1 MNNEERDEVLMRLI
15 EQPDAREEILKSC
28 DSDADRDE
36 ILRLLQVAD
45 LTWLSA
51 QEAPVLEADPVAAM
65 LGLVPESDCRLDPS
79 ALSRAR
85 KKARMSVSQI
95 AERLRQRGWEFKTS
109 DVFRWE
115 TRIAADVPPAVI
127 QALSE
132 ILETVTEKL
141 ISTLAAAEIP
151 EDLLSVRESS
161 LFADL
166 VARWS
171 QAVHVSR
178 SVAAAMLESRML
190 ATVHRGDQPD
200 AEQLLRSLETL
211 VTSVETRAENE

>member
-15 EQPDAREEILKSC
+15 EQPDSREEILKSC
-28 DSDADRDE
+28 DSDADREE
-36 ILRLLQVAD
+36 ILELLRIAD

-51 QEAPVLEADPVAAM
+51 QEAPALEADPVAAM
-65 LGLVPESDCRLDPS
+65 LGLVPESDCRLDS
-79 ALSRAR
+79 AALSRAR
-85 KKARMSVSQI
+85 KNARLSVSQI
-95 AERLRQRGWEFKTS
+95 AERLRQRGWAFKTS

-115 TRIAADVPPAVI
+115 TRTAADVPPAVI

-132 ILETVTEKL
+132 ILETATEKL
-141 ISTLAAAEIP
+141 ISAQAAAEIP
-151 EDLLSVRESS
+151 ADLQSVRESS

-166 VARWS
+166 ASRWS

-178 SVAAAMLESRML
+178 SVATAMLESRML

-211 VTSVETRAENE
+211 VTSVEARAENE